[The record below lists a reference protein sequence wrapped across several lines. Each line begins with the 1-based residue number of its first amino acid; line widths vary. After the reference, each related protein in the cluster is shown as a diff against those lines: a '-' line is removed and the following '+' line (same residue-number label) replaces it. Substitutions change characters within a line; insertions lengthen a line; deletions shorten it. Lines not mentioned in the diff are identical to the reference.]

1 MYLRDLDGT
10 TLADLVPEL
19 DKRIAIWGGGTH
31 EIGCNLESDHPT
43 LRLGQHEMAATHTG
57 VMALASHCGIP
68 VKFFERLERDE
79 KQWLL
84 SSRLQYTGGDLT
96 AEWNAQGIQDIYKA
110 GQTRVQP
117 HKLIEAAL
125 ATFPGESPVVDW
137 WCDSDDMR
145 VDVIAPMDFDRWV
158 GGDPKVNDLT
168 HGGIRFGQDRK
179 NNLAP
184 WVQPLLYRLVCTN
197 GMEVPDPGL
206 KVEARH
212 ATVEEIEALFEAE
225 IRRAVDRL
233 ESDIQH
239 FYSLREEK
247 LGNDP
252 TGTVRRVALEQ
263 KLPLRTVGRLEDL
276 VPSLMDE
283 VNPGSLDEVGEATMF
298 DVVNLMTNQAND
310 PAIGVRSSTR
320 RNLQRAGGGMVHDHA
335 ERCSACHSRLG

>member
-1 MYLRDLDGT
+1 MIPVYLRDLDDT

-19 DKRIAIWGGGTH
+19 DKRLTIWGGGVH
-31 EIGCNLESDHPT
+31 EIECNLDDDAPT
-43 LRLGQHEMAATHTG
+43 LRLGQHEMAASRTG
-57 VMALASHCGIP
+57 VLALASHCGIP
-68 VKFFERLERDE
+68 VKFFDKLERDE
-79 KQWLL
+79 KQFLL
-84 SSRLQYTGGDLT
+84 ASRLQHTGGDLT
-96 AEWNAQGIQDIYKA
+96 AEWNDQGIYDVYKA

-117 HKLIEAAL
+117 HRLIEAAL
-125 ATFPGESPVVDW
+125 ATFPEESPVVDW
-137 WCDSDDMR
+137 WCDADDMR
-145 VDVIAPMDFDRWV
+145 VDVIVPMDFDRWV

-197 GMEVPDPGL
+197 GMEVPDLGL
-206 KVEARH
+206 KVDARQ
-212 ATVEEIEALFEAE
+212 ASVEEIEALFEGE

-247 LGNDP
+247 IDSDP
-252 TGTVRRVALEQ
+252 TGALRRSALEQ
-263 KLPLRTVGRLEDL
+263 KLPLRTVGNLEDQF
-276 VPSLMDE
+276 
-283 VNPGSLDEVGEATMF
+283 PGYFAEDGTATMF

-310 PAIGVRSSTR
+310 PSIGLRSSTR
-320 RNLQRAGGGMVHDHA
+320 RNLQRAGGGLVHDHA

>member
-19 DKRIAIWGGGTH
+19 DKKLHVWGGGVH
-31 EIGCNLESDHPT
+31 QIECNLDDDAPT
-43 LRLGQHEMAATHTG
+43 LRLGDHEMPATHTG
-57 VMALASHCGIP
+57 VTALAAHCQIP
-68 VKFFERLERDE
+68 VKFFDRLERDE
-79 KQWLL
+79 KQFLL
-84 SSRLQYTGGDLT
+84 SSRLQHTGGDLT
-96 AEWNAQGIQDIYKA
+96 AEWNDSGIHDVYKA

-117 HKLIEAAL
+117 HRLIEAAL
-125 ATFPGESPVVDW
+125 ATFPEEAPVVDW
-137 WCDSDDMR
+137 WCDADDMR
-145 VDVIAPMDFDRWV
+145 VDVIAPMDFDRWI
-158 GGDPKVNDLT
+158 GGDTKVGDLT

-197 GMEVPDPGL
+197 GMEVPDYGL

-212 ATVEEIEALFEAE
+212 ASVEEIEALFEAE
-225 IRRAVDRL
+225 IKRAVTRL

-239 FYSLREEK
+239 FYALREEK

-252 TGTVRRVALEQ
+252 TGAVRRMALEQ
-263 KLPLRTVGRLEDL
+263 KLPMRTVGNLENL

-283 VNPGSLDEVGEATMF
+283 TRPGSSDDLSEATMF

-310 PAIGVRSSTR
+310 PAIGLRSSTR
-320 RNLQRAGGGMVHDHA
+320 RNLQRAGGGLVHDHA